1 MRGRIKVLKRAQP
14 GAARKGSG
22 FGFITDEAGAD
33 RFFPH
38 SNVEGSNFDDL
49 QEGLEVEF
57 EPYEEP
63 GRGLRARRVRVAG

>member
-1 MRGRIKVLKRAQP
+1 VRGRIKVLKRAQP

-22 FGFITDEAGAD
+22 YGFITDEAGVD

-38 SNVEGSNFDDL
+38 SNVEGTRFDQL

-57 EPYEEP
+57 EAYEEP
-63 GRGLRARRVRVAG
+63 GRGQRARRVRVAG